1 MPSWGTEVSLGP
13 RSVTLARDRGPF
25 DKVAGRSGIEP
36 AYEGPQ
42 VTVPPRRRRLSAERR
57 QALELLANSQ
67 SGLTEVLL
75 FANGVTPHMLGRLL
89 RSGLATVQREAIKSG
104 DQTIELGR
112 VTITDAG
119 RRVLETLHRPD
130 AQ

>member
-1 MPSWGTEVSLGP
+1 V
-13 RSVTLARDRGPF
+13 
-25 DKVAGRSGIEP
+25 VAGRSGIEP
-36 AYEGPQ
+36 AYEGSQ
-42 VTVPPRRRRLSAERR
+42 VTVPPRRLRLSAERR
-57 QALELLANSQ
+57 RALELLASSQ

-89 RSGLATVQREAIKSG
+89 RSGLAIVQSETIKSG
-104 DQTIELGR
+104 DQTIEIGR

-119 RRVLETLHRPD
+119 RRTLESFHRPG